1 MLPILALAPPLRV
14 LRGVSSEH
22 AGGHADWPSMCRAPP
37 IHYRSDFA
45 QVKKRSPSANKRQT
59 HDDHN
64 PPLSARQATPSARQA
79 TPSLVEERDEPQGE
93 EPPKPGD
100 PTVSATTTDTLDL
113 MRVAT
118 WNVNSVK
125 QRIPRLLPWLDQRQP
140 DIVCLQET
148 KLSDD
153 AFHDVLGADLAERG
167 YEIAHNGQGQW
178 NGALLN
184 RVGLDDAA
192 RFRRRPRVRRQS
204 GGARAVSAVCGGVR
218 VYSLYVLNGREPD
231 SPHYIYKLDWLAKLG
246 ASIADPASTML
257 CGDINI
263 APTDADVYDPAS
275 FDGHTHVTAPERDA
289 LAALEALGLTDV
301 VRRRWPGERVYSYW
315 DYRAGM
321 FHKDLG
327 MRIDL
332 DPGRQ

>member
-1 MLPILALAPPLRV
+1 
-14 LRGVSSEH
+14 
-22 AGGHADWPSMCRAPP
+22 
-37 IHYRSDFA
+37 
-45 QVKKRSPSANKRQT
+45 
-59 HDDHN
+59 
-64 PPLSARQATPSARQA
+64 
-79 TPSLVEERDEPQGE
+79 
-93 EPPKPGD
+93 
-100 PTVSATTTDTLDL
+100 

-140 DIVCLQET
+140 DVVCLQET

-178 NGALLN
+178 NGVALLS
-184 RVGLDDAA
+184 RVGLDD
-192 RFRRRPRVRRQS
+192 VRH
-204 GGARAVSAVCGGVR
+204 GFPDVPEYEGKVEARAVSAVCGGVR
-218 VYSLYVLNGREPD
+218 VYSLYVPNGREPD
-231 SPHYIYKLDWLAKLG
+231 SPHYLYKLDWLARLG
-246 ASIADPASTML
+246 ASITDPASTML
-257 CGDINI
+257 CGDVNI

-275 FDGHTHVTAPERDA
+275 FEGHTHVTTPERDA

-301 VRRRWPGERVYSYW
+301 VRRRWPDERVYSYW

-332 DPGRQ
+332 ILAGSDPAARTKAAWVDRLARKGTKPSDHAPVIADLDTAPDGDVGPMVPPPSNPAKRGGKKVPLPQAQDK